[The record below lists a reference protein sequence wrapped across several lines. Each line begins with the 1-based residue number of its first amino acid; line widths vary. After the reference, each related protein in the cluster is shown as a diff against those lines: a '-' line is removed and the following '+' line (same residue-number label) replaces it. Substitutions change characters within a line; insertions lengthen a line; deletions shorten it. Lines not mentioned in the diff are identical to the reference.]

1 MSTDGINGEITENIR
16 LFVDDT
22 MTLEE
27 MCELE
32 DEIGREGMALD
43 WDDIIEV
50 DGGMEVRMVPL

>member
-1 MSTDGINGEITENIR
+1 MDEMKTETIR
-16 LFVDDT
+16 LFVDKDC
-22 MTLEE
+22 TLEE

-50 DGGMEVRMVPL
+50 DGGMEVKMVPL

>member
-43 WDDIIEV
+43 WDDITEV
-50 DGGMEVRMVPL
+50 EGGMEVRMFPL